1 MRWQGKDTTAVKHG
15 TRSTPKDYGQC
26 HKPRALTTSS
36 DQPREVVM
44 SGTTPS
50 DPTPGPNT
58 SDSRSRM
65 IVLAIAF
72 VAIEL
77 LGLVGI
83 VMAPGAD
90 LGQVAIFAV
99 SGALVLVPILF
110 AIALRSNVRK

>member
-1 MRWQGKDTTAVKHG
+1 
-15 TRSTPKDYGQC
+15 
-26 HKPRALTTSS
+26 
-36 DQPREVVM
+36 M

-50 DPTPGPNT
+50 NPTPGPNW
-58 SDSRSRM
+58 SGSRSRM
-65 IVLAIAF
+65 IVLAVAF
-72 VAIEL
+72 VAMEL

-83 VMAPGAD
+83 VMGTRTD

>member
-1 MRWQGKDTTAVKHG
+1 
-15 TRSTPKDYGQC
+15 
-26 HKPRALTTSS
+26 
-36 DQPREVVM
+36 M

-50 DPTPGPNT
+50 NPTPRPN
-58 SDSRSRM
+58 SSGSRSRM
-65 IVLAIAF
+65 IGLAVAF

-83 VMAPGAD
+83 VMATRAD